1 MKDWL
6 ERLDDR
12 IDRCPGCDEWR
23 WDQHCERCEQQPS
36 DEERPDAHSIHQA

>member
-1 MKDWL
+1 MRSVAFRDWV

-23 WDQHCERCEQQPS
+23 WDRQCNRCS
-36 DEERPDAHSIHQA
+36 DKEEVTG

>member
-1 MKDWL
+1 MIRDWL

-23 WDQHCERCEQQPS
+23 WDKQCSRCDVE
-36 DEERPDAHSIHQA
+36 DANNEEVTK